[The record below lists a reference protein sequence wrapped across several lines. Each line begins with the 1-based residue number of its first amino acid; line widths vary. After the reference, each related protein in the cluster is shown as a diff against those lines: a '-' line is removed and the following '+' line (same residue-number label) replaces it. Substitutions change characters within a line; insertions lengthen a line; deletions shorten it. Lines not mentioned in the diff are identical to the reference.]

1 MRLDRGRILHPQDDI
16 EGGVLYNVRRE
27 PGQIRKEAA
36 INEQL
41 RVSEEIPAGAALGD
55 EPWLWSFE
63 MERTALDYLSRVSY
77 HSLAARDLQGWRKR
91 LAIPWFFLY
100 ISWQAFAGNRL
111 QPLKILETR
120 RIRHGFDSIR

>member
-36 INEQL
+36 ISEQL

-63 MERTALDYLSRVSY
+63 MERTALDYLSRVSC
-77 HSLAARDLQGWRKR
+77 HSLAARDLQGWRGR
-91 LAIPWFFLY
+91 
-100 ISWQAFAGNRL
+100 
-111 QPLKILETR
+111 
-120 RIRHGFDSIR
+120 